1 MGKGKIMGEI
11 LKKSHNLLDSIPAAF
26 LFTDVHSKILYANRQ
41 AESFFGYASEEME
54 GQRMRVLFWEEDLI
68 YFLPNTIY
76 LTRYKNGFN
85 GEALLKRKD
94 GQKIFV
100 HLLTTSFREEGEVFL
115 SFAFQEIQRLKKL
128 EREMLAVERWTS
140 LGRLV
145 GEIAH
150 QFRNPIAAIGG
161 YTNRLLKNLPSPPK
175 GRSYVNQILQEVGR
189 LETILQRVE
198 DYVQI
203 PQPVFRKE
211 KIQDVVAAAMP
222 GLAKRAAEDGVSI
235 LLDTSGLVG
244 DGQFF
249 IDRKLMIQVL
259 SQVLENSLEGIK
271 LNPSGKQRGVMELS
285 LFDEEENIG
294 LAVTDRGQ
302 GIPRKNLNRI
312 FDPFFTTHPERVGLG
327 LNFIWRV
334 MEEHGGRVRVESQW
348 RQGTTITLCFPKDRR
363 RKVRREFLSPE
374 VRESSDF

>member
-1 MGKGKIMGEI
+1 MGEI
-11 LKKSHNLLDSIPAAF
+11 LKKSHNLLGAIPYAF

-41 AESFFGYASEEME
+41 AESFFGYGPEEME
-54 GQRMRVLFWEEDLI
+54 GQRMRILFLEEDLI
-68 YFLPNTIY
+68 YFLPNIVY
-76 LTRYKNGFN
+76 LTRYKNGFH

-100 HLLTTSFREEGEVFL
+100 HLLTTSFREEGDVFL

-128 EREMLAVERWTS
+128 EREMREVERWSS

-161 YTNRLLKNLPSPPK
+161 YTNRLLKNLDAPPK
-175 GRSYVNQILQEVGR
+175 GRSYGTQILQEVGR

-203 PQPVFRKE
+203 PPPAFRKE
-211 KIQDVVAAAMP
+211 RIQEVVAAAMP
-222 GLAKRAAEDGVSI
+222 GLAKKAKDQGVSI
-235 LLDTSGLVG
+235 LLDTSGLGG
-244 DGQFF
+244 DGQLF
-249 IDRKLMIQVL
+249 IDRQLLTQVL
-259 SQVLENSLEGIK
+259 AQVLENSMEAIK
-271 LNPSGKQRGVMELS
+271 LNPDGKRRRVMELS
-285 LFDEEENIG
+285 LFDDGENIG
-294 LAVTDRGQ
+294 VAVTDRGQ
-302 GIPRKNLNRI
+302 GIAKKNLTRI

-348 RQGTTITLCFPKDRR
+348 RRGTTITLNFPKDRR
-363 RKVRREFLSPE
+363 RKVRREFISPE
-374 VRESSDF
+374 VVESSSL

>member
-1 MGKGKIMGEI
+1 MGEI
-11 LKKSHNLLDSIPAAF
+11 LKKSHNLLEAIPYAF

-41 AESFFGYASEEME
+41 AESFFGYGPEEME
-54 GQRMRVLFWEEDLI
+54 GQRMRILFWEEDMI
-68 YFLPNTIY
+68 YFLPNIVY

-100 HLLTTSFREEGEVFL
+100 HLLTTSFREEGDVFL

-128 EREMLAVERWTS
+128 EREMRDVERWSS
-140 LGRLV
+140 LGRMV

-161 YTNRLLKNLPSPPK
+161 YTNRLLKNLGAPPK
-175 GRSYVNQILQEVGR
+175 GRSYGTQILQEVGR

-203 PQPVFRKE
+203 PPPAFRRE
-211 KIQDVVAAAMP
+211 RIQEIVAAAMP
-222 GLAKRAAEDGVSI
+222 VLAKRAKDHGVSI
-235 LLDTSGLVG
+235 LLDTSGLAG
-244 DGQFF
+244 DGQLF

-259 SQVLENSLEGIK
+259 AQVLENSLEAIK
-271 LNPSGKQRGVMELS
+271 LNPDGKRRGAMELS
-285 LFDEEENIG
+285 LFDDGENVG
-294 LAVTDRGQ
+294 VAVTDRGQ
-302 GIPRKNLNRI
+302 GIAKKNLNRI

-334 MEEHGGRVRVESQW
+334 MEEHSGRVRVESQW
-348 RQGTTITLCFPKDRR
+348 RKGTTITLNFPKDRR
-363 RKVRREFLSPE
+363 RKVRREFISPE
-374 VRESSDF
+374 VLESSSL